1 MSTYNWD
8 WSLLGRSLP
17 YLAGGIATTAEV
29 CAIATLATIPVSTFV
44 AAARLSRFR
53 AVRVVAAAYVDVFRA
68 TPFMIQLIWF
78 YFVLPELIGRSP
90 GSLWTAVMGLTLY
103 ISAYQSE
110 VMRSGLQGLPKGQ
123 REAGL
128 TLGMTRW
135 QTFRRVLFP
144 QAAKRVIPPS
154 LNMLVILVKESS
166 IVSVIA
172 VTDIMW
178 RSSSIASTSYH
189 PVEPLTFA
197 AVAYL
202 VMVLPITLASRVA
215 YSRFRLSF
223 EA

>member
-1 MSTYNWD
+1 MSAYTWNWAIIEK
-8 WSLLGRSLP
+8 SLP
-17 YLAGGIATTAEV
+17 FLVGGIATTAEV
-29 CAIATLATIPVSTFV
+29 CAIAAVATIPVSTVV
-44 AAARLSRFR
+44 AGARRSRFR
-53 AVRVVAAAYVDVFRA
+53 PVRAVASVYVDVFRS

-78 YFVLPELIGRSP
+78 YFVLPELIGMSP
-90 GSLWTAVMGLTLY
+90 GALGTAILGLTLY

-110 VMRSGLQGLPKGQ
+110 VVRAGLQSLPRGQ

-128 TLGMTRW
+128 AIGMTPW
-135 QTFRRVLFP
+135 QTFRRVLLP
-144 QAAKRVIPPS
+144 QAARRVVPPS

-172 VTDIMW
+172 VTDLMW
-178 RSSSIASTSYH
+178 RTSSIASTSYH

-202 VMVLPITLASRVA
+202 VLVLPITLAARA
-215 YSRFRLSF
+215 AHGRFRLSF